1 MWWEE
6 QFAFLKMIKIY
17 PTQAKLQTQP
27 MSLNKEIFICHT
39 FWNICH
45 NVCSDQIVFVSIT
58 IKKKYCLW
66 TNVPLKGV

>member
-6 QFAFLKMIKIY
+6 QFAFLKMKEEKKSSKK
-17 PTQAKLQTQP
+17 AKLQTQP
-27 MSLNKEIFICHT
+27 LSLKKKIFICHT

-58 IKKKYCLW
+58 IKKSIVYEQMFH
-66 TNVPLKGV
+66 